1 MPDPSKLAFF
11 LGGHDLEMLTIR
23 DLVSEVAPERVFD
36 KSLRWGAKASAYRTE
51 IHDAVAAGLQPVLVE
66 IEDDIGA
73 RGSHVVVDHHGS
85 RAGADAPT
93 SLHQVFDLLQ
103 LPRSRWTRWL
113 ELVAANDRGHIR
125 ELRRIGA
132 SEDEIQRIR
141 ADDRAAQGITEEE
154 ERAGEKALQ
163 HAQTLADGLLT
174 VVELPHAHTAVVAD
188 RLEMQSD
195 PPENLLV
202 ISPGEVNY
210 YGPGLV
216 IDALDNR
223 YPRGW
228 SGGSLPER
236 GFWGRRPIPSD
247 IVDFTVSAIEGV
259 SRTGRVQA
267 QTPTL
272 PNLR

>member
-23 DLVSEVAPERVFD
+23 DLVSEISPERVFD
-36 KSLRWGAKASAYRTE
+36 KNLRWGAKASAYRAE
-51 IHDAVAAGLQPVLVE
+51 IDDAVTSGVQPVLVE
-66 IEDDIGA
+66 LDDDVGVPGA
-73 RGSHVVVDHHGS
+73 YVVVDHHGS
-85 RAGADAPT
+85 RAGATAPT

-103 LPRSRWTRWL
+103 FPRSRWTRWL

-125 ELRRIGA
+125 ELRRMGA

-141 ADDRAAQGITEEE
+141 TADRAAQGITESD
-154 ERAGEKALQ
+154 ERAGEKAIQ
-163 HAQTLADGLLT
+163 QAQTFADGLLM

-188 RLEMQSD
+188 RLEMHPD

-216 IDALDNR
+216 IEALDSR
-223 YPRGW
+223 YPGGW
-228 SGGSLPER
+228 TGGSLPER

-247 IVDFTVSAIEGV
+247 IVDFTASAIERV
-259 SRTGRVQA
+259 ARTSRVQA

-272 PNLR
+272 SVRR